1 MCLEN
6 GREGGL
12 SMVASSVHIHN
23 ALVETA
29 PHLAE
34 ALYEPFPYDAR
45 GEEATGAKGFYELP
59 VFTEWEDRLFCRA
72 IPPYIVAS
80 QRHPDAPR
88 LTDDQQAALQAL
100 VDMANDPANHVAM
113 ELRPGD
119 IQLINNFHVL
129 HGRTEYQD
137 DRSAGK
143 IRHLKRLWLETE
155 VLSDRPPYFRRNI
168 DTHWNDKRVI
178 SRLDAAE

>member
-1 MCLEN
+1 M
-6 GREGGL
+6 
-12 SMVASSVHIHN
+12 
-23 ALVETA
+23 
-29 PHLAE
+29 
-34 ALYEPFPYDAR
+34 
-45 GEEATGAKGFYELP
+45 GFE
-59 VFTEWEDRLFCRA
+59 
-72 IPPYIVAS
+72 
-80 QRHPDAPR
+80 
-88 LTDDQQAALQAL
+88 
-100 VDMANDPANHVAM
+100 
-113 ELRPGD
+113 PGD
-119 IQLINNFHVL
+119 MQFVNNFHVL